1 MQLKSQNAIAV
12 KNKDQKVIW
21 DVSEALAFK
30 LLTLMEQ
37 WEVYRVWTGCLVE
50 VLKYVANIP
59 PSGLLYTGGLYSGW
73 EFWAYIPSFTV
84 LLVMTGGVIFFWVI
98 VIGEL
103 LIWEVN
109 IYHYIR
115 IGFRIVKHDWNELK
129 LQKKKKKMQLCQKH
143 AAQG

>member
-1 MQLKSQNAIAV
+1 
-12 KNKDQKVIW
+12 
-21 DVSEALAFK
+21 
-30 LLTLMEQ
+30 ME
-37 WEVYRVWTGCLVE
+37 G
-50 VLKYVANIP
+50 LKYVANIP

-115 IGFRIVKHDWNELK
+115 IDFRIVKHN
-129 LQKKKKKMQLCQKH
+129 
-143 AAQG
+143 